1 MNAVKRRN
9 IMAAAIII
17 LIVVVVLTIYK
28 FNSLNYNIDNK
39 VLNYNL
45 TNKNDRDAYIDY
57 LRNYVYPEKL
67 RSFVNNDYINFDQ
80 YTNEADGNIVVEQLE
95 FNGYKRLF
103 NSMFDKDRTNFDD
116 CPVTEKFKEKFK
128 TNLFDYYN
136 LSKSEDCQK
145 ICSLYRQ
152 ENEIKVEVFGN
163 FKNTE
168 PTYWTTHHFKYTLDK
183 DGNVDDVTF
192 DYTE

>member
-1 MNAVKRRN
+1 MNAAKRRN
-9 IMAAAIII
+9 IMTTAIII
-17 LIVVVVLTIYK
+17 LIVVVVLIIYK
-28 FNSLNYNIDNK
+28 FNNLNYNIDNK

-45 TNKNDRDAYIDY
+45 TNKNDRNAYIDY
-57 LRNYVYPEKL
+57 LKNYVYPEKL

-145 ICSLYRQ
+145 ICSLYCQ
-152 ENEIKVEVFGN
+152 EKDIKVEVFGN

>member
-1 MNAVKRRN
+1 MNAVKRRK
-9 IMAAAIII
+9 IMTAAIII
-17 LIVVVVLTIYK
+17 LIVVVVLIIYK
-28 FNSLNYNIDNK
+28 FNNLNYNIDNK

-57 LRNYVYPEKL
+57 LKNYVYPEKL

-152 ENEIKVEVFGN
+152 EKEIKVEVFGN

-168 PTYWTTHHFKYTLDK
+168 PTYWITHHFKYILDK

>member
-9 IMAAAIII
+9 VMTAAIII
-17 LIVVVVLTIYK
+17 LIVVAILIIYK
-28 FNSLNYNIDNK
+28 FNNLNYNIDNK

-57 LRNYVYPEKL
+57 LKNYVYPEKL

-152 ENEIKVEVFGN
+152 EKDIKVEVFGN

-168 PTYWTTHHFKYTLDK
+168 PTYWTTLHFKYTLDK

>member
-9 IMAAAIII
+9 IMTATIII
-17 LIVVVVLTIYK
+17 LIVVAILIIYK
-28 FNSLNYNIDNK
+28 FNNLNYNIDNK

-57 LRNYVYPEKL
+57 LKNYVYPEKL

-152 ENEIKVEVFGN
+152 EKDIKVEVYGN

>member
-1 MNAVKRRN
+1 MTAVKRRK
-9 IMAAAIII
+9 IMTAAIII
-17 LIVVVVLTIYK
+17 LIVVVVLIIYK
-28 FNSLNYNIDNK
+28 FNNLNYNIDNK

-45 TNKNDRDAYIDY
+45 TNKNDRVAYIDY
-57 LRNYVYPEKL
+57 LKNYVYPEKL

-152 ENEIKVEVFGN
+152 EKDIKVEVFGN

-183 DGNVDDVTF
+183 DGNIDDVTF

>member
-9 IMAAAIII
+9 IMTATIII
-17 LIVVVVLTIYK
+17 LIVVAILIIYK
-28 FNSLNYNIDNK
+28 FNNFNYNIDNK
-39 VLNYNL
+39 ALNYNL

-57 LRNYVYPEKL
+57 LKNYVYPEKL

>member
-1 MNAVKRRN
+1 MVIKKRT
-9 IMAAAIII
+9 ICVLLVLI
-17 LIVVVVLTIYK
+17 LFLLFYLIFKRFYK
-28 FNSLNYNIDNK
+28 KFDINQKITYYDLE
-39 VLNYNL
+39 
-45 TNKNDRDAYIDY
+45 TDRYSYIEYIKKD
-57 LRNYVYPEKL
+57 VYPQAL
-67 RSFVNNDYINFDQ
+67 RSFVYNDYITFSQYSDDATGNDLKDQ
-80 YTNEADGNIVVEQLE
+80 IE
-95 FNGYKRLF
+95 FKAYELLF
-103 NSMFDKDRTNFDD
+103 SSLFDKDRTNYDD

-152 ENEIKVEVFGN
+152 EKEIKVEVFGN

-183 DGNVDDVTF
+183 DGNVDDVAF

>member
-1 MNAVKRRN
+1 MNAVKIRN
-9 IMAAAIII
+9 IMTTAIII
-17 LIVVVVLTIYK
+17 LIVVVVLIIYK
-28 FNSLNYNIDNK
+28 FNNLNYNIDNK

-57 LRNYVYPEKL
+57 LKNYVYPEKL

-152 ENEIKVEVFGN
+152 EKGIKVEVFGN

>member
-9 IMAAAIII
+9 IMTATIII
-17 LIVVVVLTIYK
+17 LIVVAVLIIYK
-28 FNSLNYNIDNK
+28 FNNFNYNIDNK
-39 VLNYNL
+39 ALNYNL

-57 LRNYVYPEKL
+57 LKNYVYPEKL

-152 ENEIKVEVFGN
+152 EKDIKVEVFGN

-183 DGNVDDVTF
+183 DGNVDDVAF

>member
-9 IMAAAIII
+9 IMTATIII
-17 LIVVVVLTIYK
+17 LIVVVVLIIYK
-28 FNSLNYNIDNK
+28 FNNLNYNIDNK

-57 LRNYVYPEKL
+57 LKSYVYPEKL

-152 ENEIKVEVFGN
+152 EKEIKVEVFGN

-183 DGNVDDVTF
+183 DGNVDDVIF